1 MAMTTTLFIPTLN
14 EVNGMKATMPQIKRD
29 WVDQILIVDGNS
41 TDGTIEYARA
51 QGYDVYVQ
59 KRKGIRNAYIEAWP
73 LIKGD
78 IVITFSPDGNSV
90 PEVIPLL
97 VAKMKEGYDM
107 VIASRYGQGAHS
119 DDDDWLTGF
128 GNWMFTGLI
137 NLLHRGHFTDAM
149 GIYRAYRTNLFYELA
164 MDKLESYAPD
174 KLMGTVS
181 GLEPLL
187 SIRALKRKIRIA
199 EVPGDEP
206 SRIGGVRKM
215 QPFRWG
221 TVFLMQIFREL
232 YFWR

>member
-1 MAMTTTLFIPTLN
+1 MTVTLFIPTLN
-14 EVNGMKATMPQIKRD
+14 ESDGMKAIMPQVKRE

-41 TDGTIEYARA
+41 TDGTLEYARE

-59 KRKGIRNAYIEAWP
+59 KQKGIRNAYIEAWP

-78 IVITFSPDGNSV
+78 VVITFSPDGNSV
-90 PEVIPLL
+90 ASVIPLL
-97 VAKMKEGYDM
+97 VEKMKEGYDM
-107 VIASRYGQGAHS
+107 VIASRYGMGAHS

-137 NLLHRGHFTDAM
+137 NLLYGGRFTDLM
-149 GIYRAYRTNLFYELA
+149 GIYRAYRTNLFPELG

-206 SRIGGVRKM
+206 GRIGGVRKM

-221 TVFLMQIFREL
+221 AVFLMQIFREL
-232 YFWR
+232 YFWK